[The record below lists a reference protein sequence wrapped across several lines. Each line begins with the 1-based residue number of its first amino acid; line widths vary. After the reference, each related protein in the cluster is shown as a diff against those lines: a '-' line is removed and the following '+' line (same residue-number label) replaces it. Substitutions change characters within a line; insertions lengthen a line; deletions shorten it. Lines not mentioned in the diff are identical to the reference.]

1 MATFT
6 RTNGGALAAEFV
18 GRDLKFVNV
27 ALTGIQTNYTVADSN
42 YEKVVRVLEKYC
54 TVTITGIPSSG
65 NAVFV
70 VEGLPTTISD
80 NTADQSG
87 GTAIVTAL
95 QTDANAATSGSCV
108 FTVYNNI
115 SGTSFA

>member
-6 RTNGGALAAEFV
+6 RTNGGAQAGEFV

-27 ALTGIQTNYTVADSN
+27 ALTGIQTNYTAAESN
-42 YEKVVRVLEKYC
+42 FEKVVRVLERYS
-54 TVTITGIPSSG
+54 TVTITGTPSGG

-70 VEGLPTTISD
+70 VEGLPTTVSD

-87 GTAIVTAL
+87 GTAIVTQL

-108 FTVYNNI
+108 FTVYSGL